1 MTELSIEPHG
11 TVEKHPRLA
20 NTSEMNRGRFDRAL
34 SSEQRDALEVA
45 RMSQGLPKL
54 QPPAESV
61 LHRDSGYPWMAEDDG
76 DAEDQQNR

>member
-1 MTELSIEPHG
+1 MTAFCSFNFEQN
-11 TVEKHPRLA
+11 
-20 NTSEMNRGRFDRAL
+20 NTSGHTGRAANAKDR
-34 SSEQRDALEVA
+34 SKHDALEVA